1 MKSNELLSKTRFS
14 IITPTYNRKDLL
26 KRLFLSI
33 ASINYDYEFFE
44 WIIVDDGSNDETE
57 RFIEEEALGKKIDI
71 KYFKKENGGKHTAL
85 NIALEN
91 VDSNSDLLF
100 IVDSDDLIPSD
111 ALCKVDEIWR
121 KIGSNYK
128 VSGVI
133 GRCSHLNGKM
143 IGDEFFNA
151 PFYSTITKNNL
162 KNGYKGDKADFIRV
176 SYIKNLRL
184 PIIDG
189 CKFIPESIITYELDK
204 EYEYYCCN
212 EILKVVEYQQCGIT
226 NNFNKLAIAN
236 SSGYY
241 LKFKHLMSKKLWVQ
255 MSGLSKLKVCTNYFR
270 YLMHSKKIKLTS
282 FTYSVSCV
290 GLMFSLISFFLGLF
304 VFLYD
309 LIRK

>member
-1 MKSNELLSKTRFS
+1 MKSNELLNRTKFS

-33 ASINYDYEFFE
+33 LSIDYNYDYFE

-57 RFIEEEALGKKIDI
+57 KFIEEVLGKKIDI
-71 KYFKKENGGKHTAL
+71 KYLKKENGGKHTAL
-85 NIALEN
+85 NLALEN
-91 VDSNSDLLF
+91 VDPNADLLF
-100 IVDSDDLIPSD
+100 IVDSDDLIPPD
-111 ALCKVDEIWR
+111 ALSTVDEIWR
-121 KIGSNYK
+121 KIGSNCK

-133 GRCSHLNGKM
+133 GRCAYLNGKM

-184 PIIDG
+184 PIVDG

-212 EILKVVEYQQCGIT
+212 DILKIVEYQLCGIT

-236 SSGYY
+236 SSAYY
-241 LKFKHLMSKKLWVQ
+241 LKFKHLMSRKLWVQ
-255 MSGLSKLKVCTNYFR
+255 MSNLSKLKVCTNYFR

-282 FTYSVSCV
+282 FGYSIACA
-290 GLMFSLISFFLGLF
+290 GLIFSLISFVLGF
-304 VFLYD
+304 FIFLYD